1 MKKKNKTWLV
11 FGGSGFIGSELI
23 NFLLKKSIQVVNVDK
38 VKNKFES
45 KNYKFLKFDIRNRKN
60 FDHIPNFNY
69 SCVINLAAVSD
80 IKECDKNPN
89 LAISTNII
97 GHYNVLNFLKNIG
110 YKNLFLYASSSAIY
124 GSNSKSNILETTQPK
139 PKSLYGYS
147 KLMNEIYSE
156 MFCELFNFKTLG
168 LRFFNIY
175 GFQQVERKST
185 AVIALWYRKLKNKD
199 KVIIHTGKDISRDFL
214 HVSDVARIIYDI
226 SKKNIPHRYL
236 NIGSGKSTCVLDLFR
251 TLKNYYLI
259 RFKKIKSE
267 IIYKKLPLN
276 FISYSSGNTNL
287 LKKFINLK
295 NIKTVKIG
303 IKTFF

>member
-1 MKKKNKTWLV
+1 MKNTIKSKSYKY
-11 FGGSGFIGSELI
+11 
-23 NFLLKKSIQVVNVDK
+23 LK
-38 VKNKFES
+38 
-45 KNYKFLKFDIRNRKN
+45 LDIRNEKK
-60 FDHIPNFNY
+60 FDQIPNFNY
-69 SCVINLAAVSD
+69 SCIINLAAISD
-80 IKECDKNPN
+80 ITKCYNNPK
-89 LAISTNII
+89 LAISTNVL
-97 GHYNVLNFLKNIG
+97 GHYTILNFIKRID
-110 YKNLFLYASSSAIY
+110 YKKLFLYASSSAIY
-124 GSNSKSNILETTQPK
+124 GSNSRLNVPETAQPK

-156 MFCELFNFKTLG
+156 MYCELFNFKTLG

-199 KVIIHTGKDISRDFL
+199 KIIIHTGKDISRDFL

-236 NIGSGKSTCVLDLFR
+236 NIGSGKSTCLLDLFR

-276 FISYSSGNTNL
+276 FISYSSANTNL
-287 LKKFINLK
+287 LKKFINLR

>member
-1 MKKKNKTWLV
+1 MQSAKICL
-11 FGGSGFIGSELI
+11 

-97 GHYNVLNFLKNIG
+97 GHYNILNFLKNIG

-147 KLMNEIYSE
+147 KLS
-156 MFCELFNFKTLG
+156 L
-168 LRFFNIY
+168 
-175 GFQQVERKST
+175 
-185 AVIALWYRKLKNKD
+185 
-199 KVIIHTGKDISRDFL
+199 IHI
-214 HVSDVARIIYDI
+214 
-226 SKKNIPHRYL
+226 
-236 NIGSGKSTCVLDLFR
+236 
-251 TLKNYYLI
+251 
-259 RFKKIKSE
+259 
-267 IIYKKLPLN
+267 
-276 FISYSSGNTNL
+276 
-287 LKKFINLK
+287 
-295 NIKTVKIG
+295 
-303 IKTFF
+303 